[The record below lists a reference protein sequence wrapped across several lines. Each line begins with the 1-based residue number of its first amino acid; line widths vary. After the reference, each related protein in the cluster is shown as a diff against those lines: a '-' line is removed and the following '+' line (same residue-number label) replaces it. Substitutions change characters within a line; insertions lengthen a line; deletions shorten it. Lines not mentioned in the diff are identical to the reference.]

1 MITEENSIY
10 SGADG
15 WMHLQ
20 EMVNKF
26 MHVGIFILVDEN
38 TLTLC
43 LPVLMEKCAGLED
56 ACIITL
62 QSDESNK
69 TISTVE
75 QVWRKLIS
83 SNAIRNSLL
92 ICLGG
97 GVITDIGGFA
107 AATFKRGMNFIH
119 IPTTLLAMVDASLG
133 GKTGVNLD
141 SIKNQIG
148 VFAPPN
154 AVFIFTQFLDTLPL
168 QQKLSGYAEMLK
180 HALIDSESH
189 FNKLTLLDSP
199 VDGLDEKTI
208 LDSVAVKMG
217 VVKIDPN
224 EKGLRKALNF
234 GHTIGHAIETYSQ
247 KFDSVPLL
255 HGEAIAIGLICE
267 SFISMEQLDLDE
279 KDLNKITN
287 LISKHFLHYKIKPGT
302 AEELFSY
309 MHQDKKNTEIAQLNF
324 SLINKIG
331 EPVWDQILDEKLV
344 RESLHFYAQLEP
356 GLILK

>member
-1 MITEENSIY
+1 MNTEEHPIY

-15 WMHLQ
+15 WIHLQ
-20 EMVNKF
+20 KMVNKF
-26 MHVGIFILVDEN
+26 INAGIFILVDEN
-38 TLTLC
+38 TGLHC
-43 LPVLMEKCAGLED
+43 LPVLKEKCAGLQE
-56 ACIITL
+56 ACIILL
-62 QSDESNK
+62 QSSESNK

-107 AATFKRGMNFIH
+107 AASYKRGMNFIH

-154 AVFIFTQFLDTLPL
+154 AVFIFTQFLGTLPVR
-168 QQKLSGYAEMLK
+168 QKLSGYAEMLK
-180 HALIDSESH
+180 HALIDSENH
-189 FNKLTLLDSP
+189 FNKLSLLDSP
-199 VDGLDEKTI
+199 VDGLDEKII
-208 LDSVAVKMG
+208 LDSVAVKMS
-217 VVKIDPN
+217 VVKIDPT

-247 KFDSVPLL
+247 KHDSVPLL

-267 SFISMEQLDLDE
+267 SFISMELLELDE
-279 KDLNKITN
+279 KDLERITN
-287 LISKHFLHYKIKPGT
+287 LICKTYPHYKIKTGA

-309 MHQDKKNTEIAQLNF
+309 MHQDKKNSEKSQLNF

-331 EPVWDQILDEKLV
+331 EPLWDQILDEKLV

-356 GLILK
+356 GLIL